1 MLKQCHNFVS
11 KVRVQGKQKS
21 LANEVYIM
29 NCRRVHIITLVT
41 LTTLAIT
48 PATAAKVYKCDG
60 PDGPIYSDRKCG
72 SEAVNVEIQ
81 ESSGLSGVTEQDIS
95 DLAEKKRE
103 REKKRELA
111 RSKNQQS
118 IVPNQQRE
126 IYTVED
132 PGYWD
137 RDGNRLRNRD
147 NPNIL
152 PDRPQPATPPTE
164 PRPVTLPA
172 RTPKKRNN

>member
-1 MLKQCHNFVS
+1 MS

-29 NCRRVHIITLVT
+29 NCRRVHIITLLT

-95 DLAEKKRE
+95 DLAEINKKKFIPWKILDIGIGMEIVSGTVITQTFFQTDHNQPLLQLNHGQLLFPQEHPKNETINNWGQSRIQVSC
-103 REKKRELA
+103 KFPFLA
-111 RSKNQQS
+111 
-118 IVPNQQRE
+118 
-126 IYTVED
+126 
-132 PGYWD
+132 GY
-137 RDGNRLRNRD
+137 
-147 NPNIL
+147 
-152 PDRPQPATPPTE
+152 
-164 PRPVTLPA
+164 
-172 RTPKKRNN
+172 